1 MNGNT
6 ATAVSGGSTQISATL
21 GGVTGSA
28 GLSVTQA
35 KLTSLTVAPVN
46 PVLVVGATQQF
57 TATGNFSD
65 GSTQDMTSVVTWN
78 SSSASTATISST
90 GMATGQGGGTTTIS
104 ATYGATSASTSL
116 SVSAASLVSL
126 SITPAT
132 DTIPPGIN
140 QQFSAIG
147 TYSDGTVLKVTT
159 MARWT
164 SSDATVATVG
174 NTGNSGQVV
183 AVNTGWTRISAVLN
197 SVIASAVVNVNSATL
212 VSLAI
217 SPANPTLS
225 LGTNQQMMAT
235 GTFSDGSTQD
245 LTQWVSWSSSNN
257 QVCVVNSSGYAISS
271 GSGTATVIAS
281 FGSVATTT
289 ALTVY

>member
-1 MNGNT
+1 
-6 ATAVSGGSTQISATL
+6 
-21 GGVTGSA
+21 
-28 GLSVTQA
+28 VTQA
-35 KLTSLTVAPVN
+35 KLASLTVAPVN

-65 GSTQDMTSVVTWN
+65 GSMQDMTSVVTWN
-78 SSSASTATISST
+78 SSSTATATVSST
-90 GMATGQGGGTTTIS
+90 GMATGQGGGTSTIS
-104 ATYGATSASTSL
+104 ATYGAASASTSL
-116 SVSAASLVSL
+116 SVSTANLVSL
-126 SITPAT
+126 SISPAT

-140 QQFSAIG
+140 QQFSATG
-147 TYSDGTVLKVTT
+147 TYSDGTVLKVTI

-174 NTGNSGQVV
+174 NAGNSGQVV
-183 AVNTGWTRISAVLN
+183 GANTGWTRISAVLN
-197 SVIASAVVNVNSATL
+197 SVIASAVVNVNNATL
-212 VSLAI
+212 ASLSI
-217 SPANPTLS
+217 SPANPALS

-271 GSGTATVIAS
+271 GIGTATITAS
-281 FGSVATTT
+281 FGSVVTTT